1 MLPSNVINIII
12 FTMVIII
19 IECQVID
26 RMYIN
31 IDLTYTKYLFYNLKP
46 ELKI

>member
-1 MLPSNVINIII
+1 MLPSNVINTII

-31 IDLTYTKYLFYNLKP
+31 IDLTKYLFYNLKP